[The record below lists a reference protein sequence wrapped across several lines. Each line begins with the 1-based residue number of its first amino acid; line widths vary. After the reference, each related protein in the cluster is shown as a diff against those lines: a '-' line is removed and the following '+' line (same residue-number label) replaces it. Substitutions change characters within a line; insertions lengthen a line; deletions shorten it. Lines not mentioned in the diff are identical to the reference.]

1 MSYRKE
7 LVNRPFYYCNLEA
20 DPKNADIIF
29 SNANRFMISSD
40 AGKTWKIM
48 RTPHGDNH
56 DIWINPNNTN
66 IWIQSND
73 GGANITFN
81 GGKSWTTQFLSLIHI

>member
-1 MSYRKE
+1 MMS
-7 LVNRPFYYCNLEA
+7 N
-20 DPKNADIIF
+20 
-29 SNANRFMISSD
+29 D

-81 GGKSWTTQFLSLIHI
+81 GGKSWTLNLTNQQQKFIKWKLIISIHLALWWSTR

>member
-29 SNANRFMISSD
+29 SNANRFMMSND
-40 AGKTWKIM
+40 AGKTW
-48 RTPHGDNH
+48 
-56 DIWINPNNTN
+56 
-66 IWIQSND
+66 
-73 GGANITFN
+73 
-81 GGKSWTTQFLSLIHI
+81 